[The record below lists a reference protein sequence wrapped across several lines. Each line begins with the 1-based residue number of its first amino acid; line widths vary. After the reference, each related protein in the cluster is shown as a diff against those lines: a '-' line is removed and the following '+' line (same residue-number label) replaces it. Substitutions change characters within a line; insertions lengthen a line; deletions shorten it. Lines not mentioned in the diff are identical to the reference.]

1 MKAFMQNPRT
11 GLPALAVFVTL
22 VLSFA
27 IPPFN
32 SVVAAGSSSSM
43 SSASSSPSVNCD
55 SQFTVASSVTPG
67 DTVRGTLSLNNG
79 CHYIGGVTLSL
90 NGKSLQ
96 KNPDQNGQVSASV
109 KTNTDGK
116 TGVLDDPVD
125 VTLNTGRNDIFVTGP
140 AVDPNGSFV
149 RNATIDAF
157 FNLAAPVVVTAPTT
171 IVVTPVTLQTTTGST
186 GGGSLARTGMNL
198 FALFLLVGE
207 LGGQV
212 IPGLTLVLIAGVRVA
227 AEVVVVVPALEV
239 LVVLDHEVDVFAH
252 VRLEDFGGNGAMV
265 GHRHDL
271 ADVVAQR
278 RHHDLFVCARP
289 LGARRRLQAV
299 RQLIDGEPVDLVR
312 QHPQEGEHGLALVLL
327 ALGRIDTD
335 LAPLLGRGLVHAGER
350 LRHGHKP
357 SSLARMRW

>member
-43 SSASSSPSVNCD
+43 SSASSSPMFNCD
-55 SQFTVASSVTPG
+55 STFSVANTVAPG
-67 DTVRGTLSLNNG
+67 DIVRGTLVLSNG
-79 CHYIGGVTLSL
+79 CQFEQRKLVNVELNGQNLQKLPDASGGV
-90 NGKSLQ
+90 
-96 KNPDQNGQVSASV
+96 PVSV
-109 KTNTDGK
+109 KTNADGA

-186 GGGSLARTGMNL
+186 GGGSLAHTGMNL
-198 FALFLLVGE
+198 FALFLLALMAIA
-207 LGGQV
+207 LGTYTVASERSMPLFAGAGAMAPAV
-212 IPGLTLVLIAGVRVA
+212 SVPLFDPPLGVPETWTL
-227 AEVVVVVPALEV
+227 EVVVLTAVSYILGPPPGRHVRKGPRGLVPALR
-239 LVVLDHEVDVFAH
+239 DW
-252 VRLEDFGGNGAMV
+252 LE
-265 GHRHDL
+265 RY
-271 ADVVAQR
+271 
-278 RHHDLFVCARP
+278 
-289 LGARRRLQAV
+289 
-299 RQLIDGEPVDLVR
+299 
-312 QHPQEGEHGLALVLL
+312 
-327 ALGRIDTD
+327 
-335 LAPLLGRGLVHAGER
+335 
-350 LRHGHKP
+350 
-357 SSLARMRW
+357 